1 MKMPRQLFGTDGI
14 RAVAGQPPLDRPTV
28 FAFGCALGEW
38 AAANAPHGGSPQVV
52 IGTDTRESGHWLA
65 EHVAG
70 GLRRAGVEVRF
81 AGLSTTPGVAYLTRV
96 EDFVAGVMI
105 SASHNPYQDNGLK
118 AFDHSGFKLP
128 DELEHQLEQRIFGIL
143 TGDVSPAAVELVPDE
158 ALDNHYLDY
167 LVSTFSCDL
176 KGLRIV
182 LDCANGSA
190 SRLGPELFS
199 RLGAEVIPT
208 GCSPDGRNINLNCG
222 ALHVEALRDAVLA
235 HGAHCGAAF
244 DGDADRCMMVSG
256 SGRILDGDHLLLI
269 GARDLLER
277 GGFDGLEPVVVSTVM
292 SNLGLEKALEKSGIA
307 LRRTAVGD
315 KYVLEE
321 MIRAGLPLGGEQS
334 GHVIHRRHAT
344 TGDGMLSAL
353 RALEVSQRSGG
364 SLDQLA
370 SGFEVYPQKLVNVR
384 FKVKRP
390 IEELPEVQHAI
401 QDAQTEMGDSGRVL
415 VRFSGTE
422 PLARVMVE
430 AANPEYVERHTRRI
444 ANAIQ
449 AALA

>member
-1 MKMPRQLFGTDGI
+1 MPRQLFGTDGI
-14 RAVAGQPPLDRPTV
+14 RAVAGQAPLDRPTV

-38 AAANAPHGGSPQVV
+38 AAAHAPHGGSPHVV
-52 IGTDTRESGHWLA
+52 IGTDTRESGQWLA

-81 AGLSTTPGVAYLTRV
+81 AGLSTTPGVAYLTKV

-128 DELEHQLEQRIFGIL
+128 DDLEHQLEQRIFAIL
-143 TGDVSPAAVELVPDE
+143 EENVDPIPVALEADE
-158 ALDNHYLDY
+158 TLDNHYIDF
-167 LVSTFSCDL
+167 LVSTFHGDL
-176 KGLRIV
+176 DGLRIV

-190 SRLGPELFS
+190 SRLGPALFS
-199 RLGAEVIPT
+199 RLGAEVIAT

-222 ALHVEALRDAVLA
+222 ALHVEALREAVLA
-235 HGAHCGAAF
+235 NHADCGAAF

-256 SGRILDGDHLLLI
+256 SGRILDGDHLMLI
-269 GARDLLER
+269 AARDLLGR
-277 GGFDGLEPVVVSTVM
+277 GGFDGVEPAVVATVM
-292 SNLGLEKALEKSGIA
+292 SNLGLERALEESGIA

-321 MIRAGLPLGGEQS
+321 MIRSGLPLGGEQS
-334 GHVIHRRHAT
+334 GHVIHRNYAT

-353 RALEVSQRSGG
+353 RALGVARRSGS
-364 SLDQLA
+364 SLDELSA
-370 SGFEVYPQKLVNVR
+370 GFTIYPQKLVNVR

-390 IEELPEVQHAI
+390 IEQLPDVQQAI
-401 QDAQTEMGDSGRVL
+401 ADARTEMGDTGRVL

-430 AANPEYVERHTRRI
+430 AASPEHVEKHTTRI
-444 ANAIQ
+444 AEAIR
-449 AALA
+449 AALS